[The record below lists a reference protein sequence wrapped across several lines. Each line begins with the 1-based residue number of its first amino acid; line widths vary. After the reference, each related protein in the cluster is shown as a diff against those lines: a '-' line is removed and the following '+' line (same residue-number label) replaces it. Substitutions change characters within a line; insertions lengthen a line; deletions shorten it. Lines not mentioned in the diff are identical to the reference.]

1 MTELAHTT
9 HVKEIE
15 RIIEHLNEDWINKNL
30 RNFDQYFHNHVV
42 MIEPG
47 TNNKIVGSEQVIE
60 NYRDFVE
67 DIEVSDFKITEMHV
81 DLFDATAVAY
91 FTYRMRYRVENTNY
105 DESNAE
111 ILVFRRHDDHWQIVW
126 RTQMLSRG

>member
-15 RIIEHLNEDWINKNL
+15 RIVEHLNEDWINGDLENME
-30 RNFDQYFHNHVV
+30 QYFHNHVV

-47 TNNKIVGSEQVIE
+47 TDRRKTGIEQMIE
-60 NYRDFVE
+60 SYGDFIQE
-67 DIEVSDFKITEMHV
+67 AEVSDFKITGMHV
-81 DLFDATAVAY
+81 DIFDTTAIAY
-91 FTYRMRYRVENTNY
+91 YTYHIKYMIGSTKY

-111 ILVFRRHDDHWQIVW
+111 ILVLRQHEEEWQILW
-126 RTQMLSRG
+126 RTQLMGQ